1 MYRVT
6 KKIRFCYGHRL
17 LRYSGPCRHLHGH
30 NGLLEVHL
38 AAERLDERDM
48 VVDFDD
54 IKKAVKTWVDE
65 NLDHRM
71 LLSREDP
78 CLPVLEELG
87 EPCYVFE
94 GNPTA
99 ENICR
104 VVYAQAKSS
113 GLPVVEVRLWE
124 TETSWAAWSE

>member
-30 NGLLEVHL
+30 NGLLEIDL
-38 AAERLDERDM
+38 GSENLDERDM
-48 VVDFDD
+48 VLDFDD
-54 IKKAVKTWVDE
+54 IKRVVKTWVDE

-78 CLPVLEELG
+78 CLPTLRDLG
-87 EPCYVFE
+87 EPCYVFD

-99 ENICR
+99 ENISR
-104 VVYAQAKSS
+104 VVFEQAKAAN
-113 GLPVVEVRLWE
+113 LPVLSVRLWE
-124 TETSWAAWSE
+124 TETSFAEYSE